1 MPNVIGTKTNSEA
14 SGRSALVARAL
25 GFRPGWTPDEHLG
38 ETLHFITAY
47 TQHELNR
54 IYVRA
59 GGTVTTQLVTRT
71 TSNGQTTWPATE
83 ITLTVQVPGIGDV
96 QVVTDWHADSGGI
109 GLPIM
114 GLVPA
119 AELIA

>member
-1 MPNVIGTKTNSEA
+1 MDHGIGLMTNREA

-38 ETLHFITAY
+38 ETLHFITAWD
-47 TQHELNR
+47 QHELNS

-71 TSNGQTTWPATE
+71 TSNGQATWPATE
-83 ITLTVQVPGIGDV
+83 ITLTIPVPGIGDV
-96 QVVTDWHADSGGI
+96 QVVTDWHADNGGLD
-109 GLPIM
+109 LPIM
-114 GLVPA
+114 QAVPN